1 MAATSQNS
9 AGPSS
14 TSHSERVDEGI
25 PPNREKNVQRRP
37 GYGYHL
43 VRLDFHKG
51 CKVGLGIKQ
60 LQNKVFVSRIDDG
73 SICSKALIAGDRII
87 DVNGEPVS
95 DKDVARTMLVKSLAK
110 TKTVSLLIERLV
122 SEAARKEMNF
132 AINAMTPHPLAEQA
146 REIAIRDDSEGNKHV
161 KEDGGPKNDS
171 GAPKKP

>member
-9 AGPSS
+9 SGPSS
-14 TSHSERVDEGI
+14 ASHRDQSDDEI
-25 PPNREKNVQRRP
+25 PANREKNVRRRP
-37 GYGYHL
+37 GYSYKL

-51 CKVGLGIKQ
+51 CKVGLGLKQ
-60 LQNKVFVSRIDDG
+60 LQNKVFVSRADDG
-73 SICSKALIAGDRII
+73 SISAKALIAGDRIV

-132 AINAMTPHPLAEQA
+132 ALNAMTPHPLAEQE
-146 REIAIRDDSEGNKHV
+146 REIAIRDDSQDKHS
-161 KEDGGPKNDS
+161 KEDGDPKPAS